1 MPGSGRLLAL
11 RALFV
16 VLPHRRF
23 FFAHWLFG
31 AARFLPVRGLPI
43 LIGVGYQC
51 MVRCP
56 VDATLC
62 VQNGSADPIR
72 VFVCNPKSCVPI
84 ITATV
89 NMPISELL
97 LDQ

>member
-11 RALFV
+11 RALSV

-43 LIGVGYQC
+43 LIGVGYQ
-51 MVRCP
+51 MHGEMP
-56 VDATLC
+56 DATLC

>member
-1 MPGSGRLLAL
+1 MHGEMP
-11 RALFV
+11 
-16 VLPHRRF
+16 
-23 FFAHWLFG
+23 
-31 AARFLPVRGLPI
+31 
-43 LIGVGYQC
+43 
-51 MVRCP
+51 
-56 VDATLC
+56 DATLC